1 MFVLTF
7 DSNGEEKRAA
17 RHQLQLKYKCVCRS
31 DKMMMSFAFDEVCVA
46 AAADQSV
53 FHELN

>member
-7 DSNGEEKRAA
+7 DSNGEETRAA